1 MRPTFLGFETQKRTL
16 SLAQKNLDITGN
28 NISNTNTVGYTRQRV
43 DMYAM
48 YISGNRSLR
57 WSSPTAGLSLTG
69 QGSNAYGVSQ
79 IRDIYID
86 KRYRENVAIEAESEK
101 NIEILSDIED
111 VLDNFESDGLQK
123 YTQNFFDALQ
133 NYAGEKPDSSE
144 VANIAKNNAMNLC
157 RLLNAYDQELC
168 GIEDTYVLE
177 LQDTVD
183 YVNEMLGEMNY
194 LNERIDR
201 EKFNYNEEYGPNE
214 LYDDM
219 NLYIDEL
226 STYGDIEVSRNSNG
240 TYNIKMAGVEIL
252 NGEKL
257 KSNDIVMKDY
267 DKYGE
272 AILLFQSGE
281 ELNVS
286 RGIFRSYENMI
297 NGNGVYA
304 TGHQN
309 GKYGIAYFKSALDAF
324 ASTIARVFNGANG
337 ADDDKSRAM
346 FEASNDGTVITA
358 GNIRVTDAWDSDPTM
373 IGKVRHKNEITGESE
388 YGFNEQK
395 NEVTGEVT
403 LQNTNVNFLI
413 SQFDKKSIVFG
424 NANDFCGT
432 VDEYIGFV
440 SDRLAENISYDNSR
454 HETGKINVDLLLD
467 SRDAISGVDMS
478 EEGINMLNYQKWYSA
493 SARMVTTL
501 DDCLDKLINGT
512 GRVGL

>member
-48 YISGNRSLR
+48 YISGRNSLR
-57 WSSPTAGLSLTG
+57 WSSSTCNLSLTG
-69 QGSNAYGVSQ
+69 QGSNSFGVSQ

-101 NIEILSDIED
+101 NIQILSDVED
-111 VLDNFESDGLQK
+111 VLDNFESDGLQQF
-123 YTQNFFDALQ
+123 TQNFFNALQ

-144 VANIAKNNAMNLC
+144 VANIAKNNAVNLC
-157 RLLNAYDQELC
+157 KLLNAYDQELC
-168 GIEDTYVLE
+168 RVEDTYVQELE
-177 LQDTVD
+177 DTVS

-201 EKFNYNEEYGPNE
+201 EKFNYNDEYGPNE

-226 STYGDIEVSRNSNG
+226 STYGDIEVTRNING
-240 TYNIKMAGVEIL
+240 TYNVKMAGVEIL
-252 NGEKL
+252 NGEKF
-257 KSNDIVMKDY
+257 KTNDIVLKDY

-272 AILLFQSGE
+272 AILMFQSGQ

-286 RGIFRSYENMI
+286 RGIFRSFENMI

-309 GKYGIAYFKSALDAF
+309 GNYGIAYFKSAVDAF
-324 ASTIARVFNGANG
+324 ANTIARVFNEANG
-337 ADDDKSRAM
+337 ATQDKSRAM
-346 FEASNDGTVITA
+346 FEPSNDNAVITA
-358 GNIRVTDAWDSDPTM
+358 GNIRVTELWDNDPTM
-373 IGKVRHKNEITGESE
+373 IGKVRHINELTGEYE
-388 YGFNEQK
+388 YGYNEQK
-395 NEVTGEVT
+395 NEVTGEVQ
-403 LQNTNVNFLI
+403 LQNTNVNYLI
-413 SQFDKKSIVFG
+413 SQFDKTSIKFG

-440 SDRLAENISYDNSR
+440 SDRLAEIISYDTSR

-467 SRDAISGVDMS
+467 SRDAISGVSMS